1 LYKLAISTSGEYVS
15 AAIFEDK
22 LLASFVS
29 KTNRG
34 STGILLNQINELFDK
49 TMASR
54 KDLSALYLDV
64 GPGYYTGLRIGLSV
78 SQGLGAV
85 LGIPIIPVNGLDALA
100 FAAHTSHRKIC
111 SLIDIKR
118 NEFAYCE
125 YMPVPGGVTRESD
138 PRVISVES
146 LEIKL
151 SDDADKK
158 LLVGNWD
165 LIENKKILTDSNTKL
180 AEPRFVTA
188 ENIYNVGE
196 KIKDYPNFNEINLKY
211 MREPDVTLSKDSLSG
226 DVKLYD

>member
-1 LYKLAISTSGEYVS
+1 M
-15 AAIFEDK
+15 
-22 LLASFVS
+22 
-29 KTNRG
+29 KTAN
-34 STGILLNQINELFDK
+34 DK
-49 TMASR
+49 TKASR
-54 KDLSALYLDV
+54 NDLNALYLDV

-138 PRVISVES
+138 PQVISVEN

-196 KIKDYPNFNEINLKY
+196 KIKDYPNFNEINLEY
-211 MREPDVTLSKDSLSG
+211 MREPDVTLSKDTLSG
-226 DVKLYD
+226 NVKFYD

>member
-1 LYKLAISTSGEYVS
+1 MYKLAISTSGEYVS
-15 AAIFEDK
+15 AAIFEEK

-29 KTNRG
+29 KTNKG

-49 TMASR
+49 TKASR
-54 KDLSALYLDV
+54 NDLNAA
-64 GPGYYTGLRIGLSV
+64 LRIGLSV

-138 PRVISVES
+138 PQVISVEN

-196 KIKDYPNFNEINLKY
+196 KIKDYPNFNEINLEY
-211 MREPDVTLSKDSLSG
+211 MREPDVTLSKDTLSG
-226 DVKLYD
+226 NVKFYD